1 VSGDGKGDRGLL
13 RGEGLV
19 LELDG
24 RCVLGGVDVVVDAGT
39 SLVVTGPSGAGKT
52 VLLLVLAGL
61 IRPTD
66 GRVLFAGRPF
76 GPDRSEIGL
85 VLEHGG
91 LVGGLTAAENVALP
105 LQTRG
110 LPRTEIE
117 RLVAASLG
125 DVGLAASGERLVE
138 ELSGGQRQRVGV
150 ARAVAGSPAVVIGD
164 EPTSELDPDSRG
176 LVLDL
181 LLHQHRTVVIASNDP
196 EVAGACDQVLALGD
210 GQVLRS
216 AEDPGSPSIT

>member
-1 VSGDGKGDRGLL
+1 MSGDGAAGRGLL

-24 RCVLGGVDVVVDAGT
+24 RRVLRGVDVVVEAGT
-39 SLVVTGPSGAGKT
+39 SLVVTGPSGSGKT

-61 IRPTD
+61 IRPTG
-66 GRVLFAGRPF
+66 GRVLLAGRPF
-76 GPDRSEIGL
+76 GPDQGSGRSEIGL

-105 LQTRG
+105 LQARG

-117 RLVAASLG
+117 RLVAASLD
-125 DVGLAASGERLVE
+125 DVGLAASGDRLVE
-138 ELSGGQRQRVGV
+138 ELSGGQRQRVDV
-150 ARAVAGSPAVVIGD
+150 ARALAGSPPVVIGD

-176 LVLDL
+176 RVLDL

-196 EVAGACDQVLALGD
+196 EVAAACDQTLALGD
-210 GQVLRS
+210 GQVLPS
-216 AEDPGSPSIT
+216 AS